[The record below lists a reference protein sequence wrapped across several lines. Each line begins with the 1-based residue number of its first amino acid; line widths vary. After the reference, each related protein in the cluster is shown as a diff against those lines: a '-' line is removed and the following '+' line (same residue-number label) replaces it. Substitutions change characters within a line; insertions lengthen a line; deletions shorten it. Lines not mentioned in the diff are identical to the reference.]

1 MTSQTNPAEAEVEQ
15 AARAWMEAAGRRDAD
30 ALDRVLAA
38 EFTMVTNQGS
48 QIDRVQWLENMLHRV
63 GPEFLDVR
71 VHVYGDAALMTRT
84 GQKGGHPAPAQTAP
98 RRRQREDRPPR
109 PAGRYPPG
117 RRSGSRYRPSKHLAR
132 RLVGRFAMALGTGP

>member
-48 QIDRVQWLENMLHRV
+48 
-63 GPEFLDVR
+63 
-71 VHVYGDAALMTRT
+71 
-84 GQKGGHPAPAQTAP
+84 
-98 RRRQREDRPPR
+98 
-109 PAGRYPPG
+109 
-117 RRSGSRYRPSKHLAR
+117 
-132 RLVGRFAMALGTGP
+132 